1 MQWDP
6 GLVGPLLCSCFISP
20 LDVMNTIAIV
30 NHTSGVKKKLKGQKY
45 SKLILYPSI
54 KYKKTTIRYE
64 SKHIVNK
71 YTLILS
77 KTVFSFYRTDTISK
91 YFRIS

>member
-1 MQWDP
+1 
-6 GLVGPLLCSCFISP
+6 
-20 LDVMNTIAIV
+20 MNTIAIV

-91 YFRIS
+91 YFVSLESLYYSGLGRFRGVT